1 MIMLLRQDGG
11 VRNENEVQS
20 EQQSDR
26 KRTESEGSNPENAS
40 PQIEFK
46 PVVTLPLVEVKTLEE
61 EEKELLKL

>member
-1 MIMLLRQDGG
+1 MNLFLSQNG
-11 VRNENEVQS
+11 VVHNEKDVQP
-20 EQQSDR
+20 EQESDR